1 MSAGYGIY
9 NDNDGSSHDEN
20 VDSTD
25 YTTKIFNFTMW
36 RLRAK
41 E

>member
-1 MSAGYGIY
+1 MSAGYGIC

-25 YTTKIFNFTMW
+25 YTTNIFHFTMW
-36 RLRAK
+36 GLRAK